1 MRATSLSAVLGLV
14 LLAAPVAHAQAIVAQ
29 SSGLT
34 NPDHLVDF
42 GANLFSNF
50 TPISTQFPGLVF
62 SHTSYFTTGV
72 SNNLVGGFLTND
84 FSGGPDTLS
93 VQFASP
99 MSDVSFVYHQVGN
112 TGPTTYRVLLGG
124 VVVDSFSNFSDQF
137 QPNNYFGFTSSV
149 FDRLEIDFV
158 TDFNLDTLA
167 FNDAGPTVVAYC
179 TAGTTSNGCV
189 PAISGAGTASASA
202 GSGFTIS
209 VANVEGQRA
218 GLIFYGLDNS
228 NWSPLPWLSG
238 SSTSF
243 LCVKPPTQR
252 TPPQNSGG
260 TAASCNGSLAVDWN
274 AFRAANPGALGA
286 PFQGG
291 ETVFAQ
297 AWFRDP
303 PAPKTTNLSD
313 GLQFTVQP

>member
-1 MRATSLSAVLGLV
+1 MRAARLLPVLGILLV
-14 LLAAPVAHAQAIVAQ
+14 TASSAKAQALIAQ
-29 SSGLT
+29 SSGLSS
-34 NPDHLVDF
+34 PDHLVDF
-42 GANLFSNF
+42 GANLFPNF
-50 TPISTQFPGLVF
+50 TPISTQFAGLVF

-99 MSDVSFVYHQVGN
+99 MSDVSFVYHQVGAS
-112 TGPTTYRVLLGG
+112 GPTTYRVLLGG

-137 QPNNYFGFTSSV
+137 QPNNYFGFTNSL

-158 TDFNLDTLA
+158 SDFNFDTLA
-167 FNDAGPTVVAYC
+167 FNDAGPTVVTYC
-179 TAGTTSNGCV
+179 TAGTTSSGCL
-189 PAISGAGTASASA
+189 PAIAGSGTPSASA

-218 GLIFYGLDNS
+218 GLIFYGIDNS

-238 SSTSF
+238 STSF

-252 TPPQNSGG
+252 TPPQSSGG
-260 TAASCNGSLAVDWN
+260 TSGACNGSFAVDWN
-274 AFRAANPGALGA
+274 AFVATNPGALGA
-286 PFQGG
+286 PFGG
-291 ETVFAQ
+291 SETVFAQ